1 MYFLTTLQ
9 QNIYLAPIYLNKD
22 YKNFCLSS
30 LLATVEGKKISSFG
44 IVIIVLEFNKDFKN
58 GKFLPGSS
66 SALFLLK
73 YKALTLKIF
82 KGEILDAI
90 VTNITKLGFF
100 CEMGMVQIFVAKQFI
115 PSSYFYNSKSNNFI
129 CKRLKRKISSEI
141 IIRIRIIGVRD
152 NCDHSQAIG
161 SIKESNLGPLD

>member
-1 MYFLTTLQ
+1 M
-9 QNIYLAPIYLNKD
+9 
-22 YKNFCLSS
+22 
-30 LLATVEGKKISSFG
+30 
-44 IVIIVLEFNKDFKN
+44 
-58 GKFLPGSS
+58 
-66 SALFLLK
+66 FLLK